1 MCDFG
6 EGRVHAIKHMFVFFF
21 VFLQEVSASHEE
33 QSSP

>member
-6 EGRVHAIKHMFVFFF
+6 EGLVHAIKHMFLFFF
-21 VFLQEVSASHEE
+21 FLQEVSASHEE